1 MDIELAAP
9 RRVLAAQVDM
19 RVAGLRNRGTPCPTS
34 ALEGSANQRRHR
46 MWLTFW
52 TVTIAMALIFSV
64 MAQVIQND
72 SAARGR

>member
-1 MDIELAAP
+1 MC
-9 RRVLAAQVDM
+9 
-19 RVAGLRNRGTPCPTS
+19 AGSKADPG
-34 ALEGSANQRRHR
+34 EGDQGGRAKGSQNNQQRP

-72 SAARGR
+72 SLARGR

>member
-1 MDIELAAP
+1 
-9 RRVLAAQVDM
+9 M
-19 RVAGLRNRGTPCPTS
+19 RVMAYFGFHWKQIASSVLD
-34 ALEGSANQRRHR
+34 GSANERRQP

-72 SAARGR
+72 SLARGR